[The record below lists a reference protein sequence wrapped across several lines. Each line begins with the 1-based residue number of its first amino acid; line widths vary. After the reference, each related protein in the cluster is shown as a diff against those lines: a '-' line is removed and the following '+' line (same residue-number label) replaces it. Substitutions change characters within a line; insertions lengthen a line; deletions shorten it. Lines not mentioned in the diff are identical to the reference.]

1 MESASPLQNWSTLV
15 QPGDIVRMAWFHPTS
30 PSDVSGH
37 STTVLGAVNAS
48 GTITVYDNDDRSP
61 GHSVIGIHIAS
72 YWNGTDPV
80 SITIYRLDPNHQ
92 YLILGNQPSR
102 GASRERVQQFDFSQ
116 EAELTSSQRVPVITR
131 VQDTPPI

>member
-1 MESASPLQNWSTLV
+1 MEYPRVAPASWSTLV

-80 SITIYRLDPNHQ
+80 SITIYQLDPNHQ
-92 YLILGNQPSR
+92 YLNSGNQPSR
-102 GASRERVQQFDFSQ
+102 GASRERVQQFDS
-116 EAELTSSQRVPVITR
+116 AGGGADIITAGAGNNGSR
-131 VQDTPPI
+131 DTPPI